1 MQLENGWIVGVTRV
15 VSPHCDRRPD
25 DEPPSLLVIHNISL
39 PPGEFGG
46 PYIDQLFTGTLDP
59 AQHPYFAEIHQ
70 LRVSAHC
77 LIRRD
82 GEIVQYVPFGQRA
95 WHAGV
100 SLYQG
105 RERCNDFSIGIEL
118 EGTDQLAYTEA
129 QYRTLQAVTAL
140 LAEHYP
146 PLAAHIAGHC
156 DIAPGRK
163 TDPGPAFDWDRY
175 LASLEQRGAPA
186 DAMLETRKR
195 ERNR

>member
-1 MQLENGWIVGVTRV
+1 V

-82 GEIVQYVPFGQRA
+82 GEIVQYVPFDQRA